1 MAMIHLTVVTPK
13 GLMLDEDVQR
23 VVVRTTGGDVCILPH
38 HIDYAAA
45 LGEGEARVTLADGT
59 VRRAQVRG
67 GMLHFASEVAQVIS
81 SHFDWKEPAV

>member
-45 LGEGEARVTLADGT
+45 LGQGRAKIVADGKP
-59 VRRAQVRG
+59 READIDG
-67 GMLHFASEVAQVIS
+67 GMLIVSQDKVEILTSNFLWTE
-81 SHFDWKEPAV
+81 